1 MNFKIILIFI
11 LFLYSCETKNINIS
25 NRDIISSDI
34 NFSNRGF
41 ALVFDE
47 SLNKKKI
54 INKKIENRSLIVFQR
69 NLKKNTNVKIT
80 NLLNNKSI
88 LAKVG
93 VNSTYPNFYNSV
105 ISKRIYKELG
115 LDSDEPYIEIVSVSS
130 NTTFLAKKS
139 KMFDEEK
146 EVADKAPVE
155 GISISDLSK
164 DKKKNINIKV
174 KSEFR
179 YIIKIADFYYKKTA
193 EMMQIRIKNEL
204 NLNYSK
210 ILKISNTNYR
220 VYLGPFKNLKS
231 LKNAFDDINPLN
243 FENIEI
249 IKL

>member
-25 NRDIISSDI
+25 DRDIISPSTS
-34 NFSNRGF
+34 FSNKGF

-47 SLNKKKI
+47 GLKKKKI
-54 INKKIENRSLIVFQR
+54 INRKIDNRSLIVFQR

-93 VNSTYPNFYNSV
+93 GNSRYPNFYNSV
-105 ISKRIYKELG
+105 ISKRIYQELE
-115 LDSDEPYIEIVSVSS
+115 LDENEPYIEIVAIS
-130 NTTFLAKKS
+130 NNSTFFAKKA
-139 KMFDEEK
+139 KTFEEEM

-164 DKKKNINIKV
+164 NKKKIKNVKV
-174 KSEFR
+174 KSEFK

-193 EMMQIRIKNEL
+193 EMMQIRIKDEL
-204 NLNYSK
+204 NLDYSK
-210 ILKISNTNYR
+210 ILKFLIQ
-220 VYLGPFKNLKS
+220 
-231 LKNAFDDINPLN
+231 I
-243 FENIEI
+243 IEFI
-249 IKL
+249 